1 MKKRNRDDAYSFSY
15 VTPVSVAVSMEEK
28 KEIETQLFD
37 NNIPAVVSHGQSDQF
52 AYIFHPHIT
61 SRRRNLHIYKQA
73 SIASVVVM
81 IISLLGGIFISPHFL
96 FQGIC
101 GIVVILMYIYKA
113 GLFDEGF
120 AIDNV
125 IELPYAVERFPMND
139 LGTID
144 CDEKTVKWC
153 KQAAAY
159 ADLDVYKVVGH
170 VDVSRIKHS
179 SRALS
184 LPAMVIAAINISA
197 DTGSWWQADKLIGA
211 ICEYGHQQRRLNTD
225 DALLDTLRKGIVQT
239 YTGMLDGYVK
249 ATQEKNRP
257 IGDSVKS
264 QKDYWEFVFEQN
276 PQL

>member
-1 MKKRNRDDAYSFSY
+1 
-15 VTPVSVAVSMEEK
+15 MEEK

-61 SRRRNLHIYKQA
+61 SRRRNLHIYKRSDIVSSTVLVL
-73 SIASVVVM
+73 SI
-81 IISLLGGIFISPHFL
+81 IGGIFSNLFILFL
-96 FQGIC
+96 GIC
-101 GIVVILMYIYKA
+101 VAMGIVVYSSYKA
-113 GLFDEGF
+113 GLFDEEF

-125 IELPYAVERFPMND
+125 IELPYAVKRFPMND

-159 ADLDVYKVVGH
+159 ADLDVYKVMGH
-170 VDVSRIKHS
+170 VNVSRIKHR

-225 DALLDTLRKGIVQT
+225 DALLDTLRTGIVDT
-239 YTGMLDGYVK
+239 YTNMLDGYVK

-264 QKDYWEFVFEQN
+264 QKDYWEFAFEQN